1 MTTRTAALLVVTTL
15 SLLAP
20 GVTGP
25 ARADGVAAALTRPR
39 PRQYAG
45 VDIIGFLGLLRQ
57 NVGSFEVH
65 YERLL
70 GTGGHHGVQLAGDFV
85 HVHQAKSYAQIHQW
99 TFGGS
104 LSWRYYFGGH
114 GVGPFAGVRAGYRQ
128 GFGKFEDPE
137 DGSGRIDLENHQ
149 LRVLALLGHR
159 IWWPA
164 ARLGIVS
171 RLGLGYGRYSVDTEQ
186 DRSDVTARDAVRAA
200 RDNLGPLPLAV
211 ELELSIAW
219 GF

>member
-1 MTTRTAALLVVTTL
+1 MRTRTAATLVFTTL

-20 GVTGP
+20 IVARP
-25 ARADGVAAALTRPR
+25 ARADAVAAVLTRPP

-70 GTGGHHGVQLAGDFV
+70 GDGHHGVQLAGDFV

-104 LSWRYYFGGH
+104 LSWRYYFGGG

-137 DGSGRIDLENHQ
+137 DGSGRIDLTNRQ
-149 LRVLALLGHR
+149 LRVLAMLGHR

-171 RLGLGYGRYSVDTEQ
+171 RLGLGYGRYSVGTKD

-200 RDNLGPLPLAV
+200 RDNLGPLPLGV